1 MGFLKRQLI
10 DEQLEDTGEVFDDD
24 PAINDRGYYPGE
36 EAAKEEQ
43 ERRMWELTKYSDR
56 ELTDELARRIVEPL
70 NKALTELQNTLKK
83 LNGEDRKPF

>member
-1 MGFLKRQLI
+1 MGILKSKL
-10 DEQLEDTGEVFDDD
+10 DEELEDVGQVFDDD
-24 PAINDRGYYPGE
+24 RGINDRGYYPGE

-43 ERRMWELTKYSDR
+43 ERRMWELSKYRDD
-56 ELTDELARRIVEPL
+56 ELSDELARRIVEPL